1 MLGRDI
7 YSVIRRNHTLQGAL
21 SKWSGR
27 DGVTDTALAAPP
39 SVRKGRKKSREE
51 RGWYIQMGGWDH
63 PRVGKETRTYFNKK
77 YATLV
82 T

>member
-21 SKWSGR
+21 SKWWGKYR
-27 DGVTDTALAAPP
+27 VTDTALTALP
-39 SVRKGRKKSREE
+39 SVWKGQKKSREE
-51 RGWYIQMGGWDH
+51 RGWYVQMGGWDH

>member
-7 YSVIRRNHTLQGAL
+7 DSMIHHNHTLQGAL
-21 SKWSGR
+21 SKWLGKDR
-27 DGVTDTALAAPP
+27 VTDTALAALP
-39 SVRKGRKKSREE
+39 SVWKGRKKSREE
-51 RGWYIQMGGWDH
+51 RGWYVQMGGWDH
-63 PRVGKETRTYFNKK
+63 PRVGKETRTHFNKK